1 MSDFAPPPP
10 SPSYSA
16 QPGGES
22 DKQFIVTWL
31 LALFLGYFGADRFYT
46 NQIGLGLAKLFT
58 LGGCGIWALIDVIM
72 IITGNRK
79 DAQGRVLAGYQE
91 NKQVAL
97 IVTIAIYAVG
107 IIGNAISSGL
117 AG

>member
-10 SPSYSA
+10 PPSYSA